1 MALFDITVS
10 TKHGSVTLYGLSLG
24 AVGERA
30 AAVATQLECGFLPEQ
45 GGALEPGELSAFA
58 IKRLEKARAQVIDAV
73 TSSSGPIIAV
83 VPSSIEDIAST
94 QVANAFVGT
103 DVLTHN
109 AIPDVSPL
117 YAATVDGVQEIV
129 PPWRRTPPAKAIY
142 TNAQFD
148 KVCGERNVED
158 GTRCASLKKHRGV
171 HAWRM
176 VSDGAQPQPANN
188 LEASTG

>member
-1 MALFDITVS
+1 MTVLFDITAR
-10 TKHGSVTLYGLSLG
+10 TETHEITRRGVTYGETIGLL
-24 AVGERA
+24 
-30 AAVATQLECGFLPEQ
+30 
-45 GGALEPGELSAFA
+45 
-58 IKRLEKARAQVIDAV
+58 DAMHTV
-73 TSSSGPIIAV
+73 LDTNMWPVPRPAPRPV
-83 VPSSIEDIAST
+83 VPGSIEDIAST